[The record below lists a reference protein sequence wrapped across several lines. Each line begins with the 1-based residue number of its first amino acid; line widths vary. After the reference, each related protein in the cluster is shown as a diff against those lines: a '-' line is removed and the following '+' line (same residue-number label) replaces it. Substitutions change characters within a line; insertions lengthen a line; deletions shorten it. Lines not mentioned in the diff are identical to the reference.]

1 MDKEEKCFRK
11 YLAEGGTIHFH
22 GNAQPCQDWMDFLS
36 QSRIM
41 FRNAPDFVAL
51 GYKKA
56 VIIEHF
62 EFDCYPVN
70 KKGSQNQQEQ
80 ARIDRKRKSLPIP
93 KEGLVYQ
100 DTIQGKSSYE
110 DYIKNLTR
118 NFNSHYKKIETYKQ
132 NLLQE
137 GIIGVDT
144 EIKVA
149 FLIEDASPLPC
160 SYIDHSEGRAQMT
173 LIDLAHSPDF
183 LDLFKKNPNVDFI
196 ISCSTTGRDNWV
208 WFIDR
213 TELSAYYE
221 NSIDYKNEEFISW
234 KPHVVGTAYSFT
246 DEELQELM
254 RKKKNWCKI

>member
-1 MDKEEKCFRK
+1 MDKEEQTFRK

-22 GNAQPCQDWMDFLS
+22 GSAQPCQNYMDFLS
-36 QSRIM
+36 QSHFII
-41 FRNAPDFVAL
+41 RNAPDFVAL
-51 GYKKA
+51 GEKKA
-56 VIIEHF
+56 IILEHF

-100 DTIQGKSSYE
+100 DTIQGQSSYE
-110 DYIKNLTR
+110 DYVKNLTK

-132 NLLQE
+132 NLLNDGLINSE
-137 GIIGVDT
+137 T

-149 FLIEDASPLPC
+149 FLIEDVSPLPC
-160 SYIDHSEGRAQMT
+160 SYIDRSNGRAQMA
-173 LIDLAHSPDF
+173 LIDLAHSPEF
-183 LDLFKKNPNVDFI
+183 LELFEQSPNVDFI
-196 ISCSTTGRDNWV
+196 ISCSTTGKENWV

-213 TELSAYYE
+213 TQLPAYQE
-221 NSIDYKNEEFISW
+221 NSIDYKNEEFIPW

-246 DEELQELM
+246 DEELQQIAQSKQNQGE
-254 RKKKNWCKI
+254 